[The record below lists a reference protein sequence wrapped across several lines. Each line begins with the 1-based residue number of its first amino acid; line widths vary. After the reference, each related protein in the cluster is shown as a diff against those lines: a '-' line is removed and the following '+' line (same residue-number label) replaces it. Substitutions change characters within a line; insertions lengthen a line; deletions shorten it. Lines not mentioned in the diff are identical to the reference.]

1 MKKAVKATISP
12 CLAKGRYGGKQGGAG
27 RAYKIN
33 NETIVAS
40 GCECSQSWVMFGAKP
55 CELKRSDFFLNP
67 SNLSL
72 TKKSVQQGKE
82 EIPVV
87 PCKETFLLPTS
98 SGTKAYKKATESK
111 FRGCYPLEERLLENK
126 EVRHEPFDNLSADVE
141 VNPTDDPLGFPTTD
155 KFLTSKSDMEGY
167 LLEASEE
174 YHKQNE
180 ALGVATSQPSLSLWD
195 VGQTLQEER
204 NQLENHSSL
213 LTPKQREAVRLVYL
227 ENEKRLSV
235 PEVAKKLKVS
245 TNSLKDRLNNALKRI
260 RQQEPGFKF
269 PERRKSSERAKYW
282 EPQDSQLDGLYRK
295 SNSKAQLI
303 KVLDPASL
311 EVVKVVNP
319 KDFKKLGWGKN
330 ERPNA
335 DKEAVKQWAL
345 EKTQPPKYS
354 N

>member
-1 MKKAVKATISP
+1 MIYI
-12 CLAKGRYGGKQGGAG
+12 RYLQH
-27 RAYKIN
+27 
-33 NETIVAS
+33 S
-40 GCECSQSWVMFGAKP
+40 
-55 CELKRSDFFLNP
+55 RSSIGIHHRTGSDIFLNT

-72 TKKSVQQGKE
+72 TKISAQQGSE
-82 EIPVV
+82 DIPVI

-126 EVRHEPFDNLSADVE
+126 EVRHEPFDNLSVDVVE
-141 VNPTDDPLGFPTTD
+141 FPTTD
-155 KFLTSKSDMEGY
+155 NFLTSRNEMEDY
-167 LLEASEE
+167 LLDASKE

-180 ALGVATSQPSLSLWD
+180 ALWMTKSQPPSLSLWD

-227 ENEKRLSV
+227 ENEKQLSV

-245 TNSLKDRLNNALKRI
+245 TDSLKDRLNNARKRI

-269 PERRKSSERAKYW
+269 PERRKSSERAKCW
-282 EPQDSQLDGLYRK
+282 ELQDSQLDGLYRK
-295 SNSKAQLI
+295 SNSKAHPI

-319 KDFKKLGWGKN
+319 KEFKKLGWGKKSDTILI
-330 ERPNA
+330 R
-335 DKEAVKQWAL
+335 
-345 EKTQPPKYS
+345 QPSS
-354 N
+354 NGP